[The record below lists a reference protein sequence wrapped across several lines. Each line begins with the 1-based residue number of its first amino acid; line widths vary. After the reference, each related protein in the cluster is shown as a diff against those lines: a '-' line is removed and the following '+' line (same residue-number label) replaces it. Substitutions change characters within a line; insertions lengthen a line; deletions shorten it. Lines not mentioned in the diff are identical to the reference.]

1 MWFLIALKFYWSY
14 CCDIHWILYLISDY
28 KTAEAKF
35 ISEKNHLWLKIRIES
50 TKKKTYKVSSLKY
63 FRSNEEKLKGRR
75 NWEKTTPWKSKCI
88 LQLTL
93 LWTCW
98 GFVKKPAHWARLNS
112 ILSVD
117 LSSSFFSRNTII
129 TGMKIT
135 HEKVS
140 YHYTTPTP
148 ANTFIYQWR
157 KLVLSD
163 RNANIRFLFFC
174 FPCG

>member
-1 MWFLIALKFYWSY
+1 M
-14 CCDIHWILYLISDY
+14 ISIGFCTLSVIIRQQ
-28 KTAEAKF
+28 KQNLSAKK
-35 ISEKNHLWLKIRIES
+35 SSLVENSNRKY
-50 TKKKTYKVSSLKY
+50 KKKTYKVSSLKY

-174 FPCG
+174 FPFRFPCG